1 MNWVAKTGA
10 TSHAPARYVTGALY
24 GLAAVSIWAGWSAF
38 TRLAVTTKLDAWD
51 ITALRFGVAAVVLA
65 PLLVRRGLA
74 TDRLGR
80 RGLLLLVAGGGA
92 PYVMLAAGGLRYAPA
107 HDQAALNPGFAPLF
121 VALIGMVFLGEAV
134 ERTRRVGLAL
144 ILAAALLIVF
154 GQGAAW
160 TGTRTLGHALFLSAA
175 LLWACFTVVMRH
187 ADIAPLHATAL
198 VSVGSALVFLP
209 VYLAV
214 HGMRLLQL
222 PVGELAWH
230 AVFQGIVVTILSL
243 LFYGRAVARL
253 GAAKGAAFG
262 ALVPALS
269 ALLAIPLLGEWPQI
283 SGWIAIVLVSIG
295 VYLASGGP
303 LPRGENR

>member
-121 VALIGMVFLGEAV
+121 VALIATVFLGEAV